1 MKRLRW
7 CQQHEQEITN
17 DLLPIFVGVSLSSC
31 GKLLKSET
39 TLLKGDWALVLD
51 PTQADNSADLLT
63 SGTLAAKKVN
73 FAKDTNYTFNPSQH
87 TLTYLKQLNYK
98 VQFDASGNILTLTDD
113 VQKQQKYYYRQT
125 SRQYKTLDRRIK
137 TINEAWLNKTQSYLA
152 QYERAMTGTWSNSV
166 ANAQVNLKHDSPSP
180 DAKLTLST
188 PKYLVFDASF
198 FGGARDAS
206 MSVEFK
212 QKPISDAQLKFSK
225 ADLKTLLGT
234 SWDSPKQLNNTQK
247 SIEQLTFKDLFMT
260 LGDVTMAYKIPDSTL
275 SQAIT
280 VSAYRAVIA
289 PNMTQF
295 KSCTVTTSDSHEHT
309 SFKAYLDSDGKH

>member
-1 MKRLRW
+1 M
-7 CQQHEQEITN
+7 
-17 DLLPIFVGVSLSSC
+17 
-31 GKLLKSET
+31 
-39 TLLKGDWALVLD
+39 
-51 PTQADNSADLLT
+51 
-63 SGTLAAKKVN
+63 
-73 FAKDTNYTFNPSQH
+73 
-87 TLTYLKQLNYK
+87 
-98 VQFDASGNILTLTDD
+98 
-113 VQKQQKYYYRQT
+113 
-125 SRQYKTLDRRIK
+125 LDRRIK

-180 DAKLTLST
+180 DAKLTLSP
-188 PKYLVFDASF
+188 PKYLAFDASF
-198 FGGARDAS
+198 SGGARDAS

-212 QKPISDAQLKFSK
+212 QKSISDARFKFSK
-225 ADLKTLLGT
+225 ADLNALLGT
-234 SWDSPKQLNNTQK
+234 SWDNPKQLNNTQK
-247 SIEQLTFKDLFMT
+247 RIEQLTFKDLFMS
-260 LGDVTMAYKIPDSTL
+260 LGDVTMTYKIPDSTL

>member
-1 MKRLRW
+1 MKVCNFLVKRLRW

-63 SGTLAAKKVN
+63 SGTRAAKKVN

-225 ADLKTLLGT
+225 A
-234 SWDSPKQLNNTQK
+234 
-247 SIEQLTFKDLFMT
+247 
-260 LGDVTMAYKIPDSTL
+260 
-275 SQAIT
+275 
-280 VSAYRAVIA
+280 
-289 PNMTQF
+289 
-295 KSCTVTTSDSHEHT
+295 
-309 SFKAYLDSDGKH
+309 